1 MPRAFALLL
10 LFLLPTL
17 SQAQAF
23 TVLQRPM
30 SLTTASGELFGT
42 LLLPKSETPVPVVL
56 LIAGSGP
63 TDRNGNNP
71 EGGNNDSL
79 KLLAQ
84 TLAKNGIASLRYDK
98 RGIAASRPATPD
110 ERDLSVETYVQ
121 DAVHWSQQLKAD
133 GRFSTLTLVG
143 HSEGALIATLAAPT
157 AGADALV
164 SIAGTGRPIDQV
176 LKEQLRERLPAA
188 LLPQS
193 LWTIDQLKA
202 GQAVPHVPA
211 DLQVLFRPSVQPYL
225 MSLFRQD
232 PAAAFARVKLPAL
245 ILQGSHDMQVEV
257 ADAKALKA
265 AKADAQLVVID
276 GMNHVLRIVADDP
289 KQQLASYNDPPLPL
303 ASELTRRLVSFVL
316 TVQPAKT

>member
-1 MPRAFALLL
+1 MPRALALLLL
-10 LFLLPTL
+10 LFLPALG
-17 SQAQAF
+17 QAQSF

-30 SLTTASGELFGT
+30 SLNTGNGELFGT
-42 LLLPKSETPVPVVL
+42 LLLPKTDGQVPVVL

-84 TLAKNGIASLRYDK
+84 NLARNGIASLRYDK

-110 ERDLSVETYVQ
+110 ERDLSVEKYVA
-121 DAVHWSQQLKAD
+121 DAVAWSEKLRAD
-133 GRFSTLTLVG
+133 GRFSSLTLVG
-143 HSEGALIATLAAPT
+143 HSEGALIATLAAPA

-176 LKEQLRERLPAA
+176 LKEQLRERLPAP

-202 GQAVPHVPA
+202 GQPVPHVPD

-232 PAAAFARVKLPAL
+232 PTAAFARLRMPAL

-257 ADAKALKA
+257 GDAEALKA
-265 AKADAQLVVID
+265 ANAAAELVVIP
-276 GMNHVLRIVADDP
+276 GMNHVLRIVANEP
-289 KQQLASYNDPPLPL
+289 KQQLASYNNPQLPL
-303 ASELTRRLVSFVL
+303 ARELTSRLVTFIQSH
-316 TVQPAKT
+316 AK

>member
-1 MPRAFALLL
+1 MPRALVLLLL
-10 LFLLPTL
+10 LFLPALG
-17 SQAQAF
+17 QAQSF

-30 SLTTASGELFGT
+30 SLNTGNGELFGT
-42 LLLPKSETPVPVVL
+42 LLLPKTDGQVPVVL

-84 TLAKNGIASLRYDK
+84 NLARNGIASLRYDK
-98 RGIAASRPATPD
+98 RGIAASRPATPN
-110 ERDLSVETYVQ
+110 ERDLSVEKYVA
-121 DAVHWSQQLKAD
+121 DAVAWSEKLRAD
-133 GRFSTLTLVG
+133 GRFSSLTLVG
-143 HSEGALIATLAAPT
+143 HSEGALIATLAAPA

-176 LKEQLRERLPAA
+176 LKEQLRERLPAP

-202 GQAVPHVPA
+202 GQPVPHVPD

-232 PAAAFARVKLPAL
+232 PTAAFARLRMPAL

-257 ADAKALKA
+257 GDAEALKA
-265 AKADAQLVVID
+265 ANAAAELVVIP
-276 GMNHVLRIVADDP
+276 GMNHVLRIVANEP
-289 KQQLASYNDPPLPL
+289 KQQLASYNNPQLPL
-303 ASELTRRLVSFVL
+303 ARELTSRLVTFIQSH
-316 TVQPAKT
+316 AK

>member
-1 MPRAFALLL
+1 MPRALVLLLL
-10 LFLLPTL
+10 LFLPALG
-17 SQAQAF
+17 QAQSF

-30 SLTTASGELFGT
+30 SLNTGNGELFGT
-42 LLLPKSETPVPVVL
+42 LLLPKTDGQVPVVL

-84 TLAKNGIASLRYDK
+84 NLARNGIASLRYDK

-110 ERDLSVETYVQ
+110 ERDLSVEKYVA
-121 DAVHWSQQLKAD
+121 DAVAWSEKLRAD
-133 GRFSTLTLVG
+133 GRFSSLTLVG
-143 HSEGALIATLAAPT
+143 HSEGALIATLAAPA

-176 LKEQLRERLPAA
+176 LKEQLRERLPAP

-202 GQAVPHVPA
+202 GQPVPHVPD

-232 PAAAFARVKLPAL
+232 PTAAFARLRMPAL

-257 ADAKALKA
+257 GDAEALKA
-265 AKADAQLVVID
+265 ANAAAELVVIP
-276 GMNHVLRIVADDP
+276 GMNHVLRIVANEP
-289 KQQLASYNDPPLPL
+289 KQQLASYNNPQLPL
-303 ASELTRRLVSFVL
+303 ARELTSRLVTFIQSH
-316 TVQPAKT
+316 AK